1 MEPDKN
7 VALEPELFERV
18 GKLAQAEGKTVDEV
32 ANEVMRREVLRRSLR
47 SFAAGNGKDAEE
59 MALTE
64 ADVPRLVDEARFARR
79 TR

>member
-1 MEPDKN
+1 M
-7 VALEPELFERV
+7 RV
-18 GKLAQAEGKTVDEV
+18 GKLAQAEGKSVDEV

-59 MALTE
+59 MGLTE
-64 ADVPRLVDEARFARR
+64 ADVPRLVDEARLARR